1 MELLQFKAHL
11 HSSENFNSVTSYGD
25 GILILCCFSDFVKT
39 RYQLILPVDSRNVT
53 KNLTGHRMTGPQ
65 IYQINHEDNSFQN
78 MYGMLSATI
87 DRLARNTDFVQKKH
101 LPWKLWGTTVQ
112 IIYMGILVQAIVW
125 NYSMSESSIRS
136 TKLSVTY
143 YCC

>member
-1 MELLQFKAHL
+1 MVTPPVV
-11 HSSENFNSVTSYGD
+11 SST
-25 GILILCCFSDFVKT
+25 T
-39 RYQLILPVDSRNVT
+39 RFQLILPVDSQNVR
-53 KNLTGHRMTGPQ
+53 KNRTDHWMHVEGPQ
-65 IYQINHEDNSFQN
+65 MCQIKRWNNSFQN

>member
-1 MELLQFKAHL
+1 M
-11 HSSENFNSVTSYGD
+11 
-25 GILILCCFSDFVKT
+25 
-39 RYQLILPVDSRNVT
+39 QLA
-53 KNLTGHRMTGPQ
+53 GPQ
-65 IYQINHEDNSFQN
+65 IYQINRQNNSFQN